1 ERVGGGRGEGP
12 GGRARRRRRDGAGTA
27 VTARRRGGSP
37 AGGRPCFRLR
47 RRPPGRGAGTVG
59 LPALLRRGAA
69 PMLAAPLGGGLLR
82 DEAVVRPFA
91 IALPAPVEK
100 RPTLFHRRH
109 DRLALLVRRCRP
121 RSPGRPFAG
130 ERA

>member
-1 ERVGGGRGEGP
+1 PRPRALRIPRV
-12 GGRARRRRRDGAGTA
+12 
-27 VTARRRGGSP
+27 
-37 AGGRPCFRLR
+37 RPCRS
-47 RRPPGRGAGTVG
+47 PPGRGAGAVG
-59 LPALLRRGAA
+59 LPALLRCGAA
-69 PMLAAPLGGGLLR
+69 LMLAAPLGGGLLR

-91 IALPAPVEK
+91 VALPAPVEK